1 MYKRKMNII
10 LKNSIFTAFI
20 LTQAEASVQVKTCL
34 LNYTLYHPGTG
45 QCWEGLEQGPCDEAQ
60 WVVAARGAAGE
71 AECRARPLTCDVP
84 VLLDSGDVG
93 CLEESSSILTLI
105 L

>member
-1 MYKRKMNII
+1 MNIL

-45 QCWEGLEQGPCDEAQ
+45 QCWEGLEQAVILANLVRERDFE
-60 WVVAARGAAGE
+60 
-71 AECRARPLTCDVP
+71 
-84 VLLDSGDVG
+84 VLKKSAKVDKVYINIYSDR
-93 CLEESSSILTLI
+93 
-105 L
+105 